1 MFPKLDNMSWI
12 GALKFWN
19 KEKGPIVTDTAN
31 VYMLPRKGTEEYK
44 EVRAVQQGEEIP
56 SKKKE
61 REERNKATMDKAL
74 GQLRQVESETKARN
88 VERKKEV
95 ARMKAPKRREYD
107 ETEGDKQD
115 RAVARFKNEMIAYLY
130 GNDDYT
136 EQEALKKFDMFFP
149 RAINRV
155 FMGEAPMGYVQ
166 DILDD
171 FAIEYKDELRKVLE
185 SRSRK
190 KKKSVEMDIAKMEL
204 TGDDMDRIMGDVK
217 KDVDEAIKNRQQR
230 TLARVNSMM
239 TGKGVEGK
247 SDAELKTIVRRWAKE
262 NKRSLKGINNVSRA
276 GLLKFIEEKNI
287 PV

>member
-1 MFPKLDNMSWI
+1 
-12 GALKFWN
+12 
-19 KEKGPIVTDTAN
+19 
-31 VYMLPRKGTEEYK
+31 
-44 EVRAVQQGEEIP
+44 
-56 SKKKE
+56 
-61 REERNKATMDKAL
+61 
-74 GQLRQVESETKARN
+74 
-88 VERKKEV
+88 
-95 ARMKAPKRREYD
+95 
-107 ETEGDKQD
+107 
-115 RAVARFKNEMIAYLY
+115 MIAYLY

-171 FAIEYKDELRKVLE
+171 FAIEYKDELSKVLK
-185 SRSRK
+185 SRK
-190 KKKSVEMDIAKMEL
+190 KK
-204 TGDDMDRIMGDVK
+204 
-217 KDVDEAIKNRQQR
+217 
-230 TLARVNSMM
+230 TLARVDSMM

-247 SDAELKTIVRRWAKE
+247 SDEELKRIVKKWAKE